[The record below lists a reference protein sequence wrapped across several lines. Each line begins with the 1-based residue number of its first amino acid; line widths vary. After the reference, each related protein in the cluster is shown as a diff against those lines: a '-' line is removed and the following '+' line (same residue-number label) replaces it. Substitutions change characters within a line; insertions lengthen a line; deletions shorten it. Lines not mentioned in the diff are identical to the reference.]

1 MTDPANILSDIEAVL
16 DFAEGPWK
24 PERDRDGDGL
34 RRQRYFIWLTNDA
47 GDSLQIDEGSAVL
60 LANTYPEALAV
71 VRTLERLVKRTPFT
85 PTATGID
92 VHLTFEQL
100 AEQQATLAAYL
111 AKAQE
116 YVAARDATEAG
127 S

>member
-1 MTDPANILSDIEAVL
+1 MTDTDTLARIEAVL
-16 DFAEGPWK
+16 TAATDPNVGVPQRFSAQLK
-24 PERDRDGDGL
+24 ADGL
-34 RRQRYFIWLTNDA
+34 A
-47 GDSLQIDEGSAVL
+47 
-60 LANTYPEALAV
+60 ANTYPEALAV

-111 AKAQE
+111 AKAQ
-116 YVAARDATEAG
+116 DATEVG